1 MAVLS
6 LSVHMQTSHLDVLE
20 LDPEQGVK
28 VAAEH
33 GLAVDAP
40 GHKLFRERGI
50 SGWAEGPRERALALA
65 HGEAASR
72 VYELVLRQEDGS
84 ARRTHTHTDTD
95 TCYTHTDWNLY
106 V

>member
-40 GHKLFRERGI
+40 GHKLFRERGV
-50 SGWAEGPRERALALA
+50 SGWAEGPRERALALALA

-84 ARRTHTHTDTD
+84 ARRTHTH
-95 TCYTHTDWNLY
+95 
-106 V
+106 